1 VGSGSVIPIREKT
14 SSLAAAVTDGSTGAE
29 NVGVTGS
36 ATGVAGS
43 EASVGITGADAGVSV
58 LLAQAVKTLRRN
70 KIATTLLI
78 RILLL
83 LLEGD

>member
-43 EASVGITGADAGVSV
+43 EASVGITGAEAGVSV
-58 LLAQAVKTLRRN
+58 PPQAVKTLRRN